1 MKPNS
6 KIYILSFIA
15 AFFLL
20 GCGHHHDDAHHHHG
34 DDEHEASEGHDHE
47 AAVHFSAQQF
57 KALQMKVDTLPVRS
71 LNHHIET
78 NGRLVLPPQSEATV
92 TATIGANI
100 HSIQV
105 IEGDKVNKGQIL
117 AYLSHP
123 DLIQLQTDFMTSWSQ
138 LQFLEKEYQRQKRL
152 YEEKVGSG
160 KAFQQI
166 EADYRSMLG
175 TVNGYEAQL
184 KLLGLDLERVRQG
197 QMYQRIPLVSP
208 IDGHI
213 REINVRTG
221 QYIAPQKELFEIV
234 NNHHIHAH
242 FMVFEKD
249 IHKVKE
255 GQKVRFTLESQPDIE
270 LEATIFAVG
279 KVFEEGPR
287 AVNLHAEI
295 DNEEGLLLS
304 GMYARGRI
312 ITDTLSAHA
321 LPQTA
326 VVLEGEKSFIF
337 SAQKENQGDQS
348 GWAFK
353 PLEVVAGVRNNQWV
367 EIKLLKPLE
376 AGEKVAWNNAYYL
389 MAEMKKEEAE
399 HSH

>member
-1 MKPNS
+1 MKPNH
-6 KIYILSFIA
+6 KNYIFFA
-15 AFFLL
+15 TAFFLAA
-20 GCGHHHDDAHHHHG
+20 CSNHHDNGHHHSHDD
-34 DDEHEASEGHDHE
+34 HEASEGHAHE
-47 AAVHFSAQQF
+47 EAVHFSEQQF
-57 KALQMKVDTLPVRS
+57 QALQMKVDTLPTRN

-100 HSIQV
+100 YSIQV
-105 IEGDKVNKGQIL
+105 IEGDQVKKGQVL

-123 DLIQLQTDFMTSWSQ
+123 DLIQLQTDFVTNWSQ
-138 LQFLEKEYQRQKRL
+138 LQFLEKEFQRQKRL

-160 KAFQQI
+160 KAFQQV

-184 KLLGLDLERVRQG
+184 KLLGLNLERIRKG
-197 QMYQRIPLVSP
+197 QMYQRVPLVSP

-213 REINVRTG
+213 REINVRMG

-255 GQKVRFTLESQPDIE
+255 GQKVRFTIESQPDVE

-279 KVFEEGPR
+279 KVFEEGPK

-304 GMYARGRI
+304 GMYVRGRI
-312 ITDTLSAHA
+312 ITDTLTTYA
-321 LPQTA
+321 LPEAA
-326 VVLEGEKSFIF
+326 VVLEGDKSFIF
-337 SAQKENQGDQS
+337 SAQKENRESQS
-348 GWAFK
+348 DWIFK
-353 PLEVVAGVRNNQWV
+353 PMEVVAGVRNNHWV
-367 EIKLLKPLE
+367 EIKLLQPLE
-376 AGEKVAWNNAYYL
+376 AGAELAWNNAYYL
-389 MAEMKKEEAE
+389 MAEIKKEEAE